1 MSAGDAGSI
10 FAHEKREPTHEFP
23 QSIFAHEKREP
34 THEFP
39 QSIFESRTD
48 E

>member
-1 MSAGDAGSI
+1 MSTGDAGSI

-23 QSIFAHEKREP
+23 QSIF
-34 THEFP
+34 
-39 QSIFESRTD
+39 ESRAD